1 MTNEKYSQMV
11 SEACDKSNVLK
22 DCVCAFLVGGGICVL
37 GQALADLYWQV
48 CSLQLTTAKTLSSIT
63 LVALSILLT
72 GFNLYPKIS
81 KFAGAGTLVPITGF
95 ANACAA
101 AAIEFK
107 TEGQVLG
114 TGANIFK
121 ISGPVIVF
129 GLLAGWIYGVIY
141 YICFKFGIV

>member
-1 MTNEKYSQMV
+1 MTNEKYSKMV
-11 SEACDKSNVLK
+11 EEACDKSNVLK
-22 DCVCAFLVGGGICVL
+22 DCVCAFLVGGAICVL
-37 GQALADLYWQV
+37 GQAITDIYWQF
-48 CSLQLTTAKTLSSIT
+48 CSVQLTTAKILTSIT
-63 LVALSILLT
+63 LVTLSIVLT
-72 GFNLYPKIS
+72 GLNLYPKIS

-107 TEGQVLG
+107 TEGQILG

-129 GLLAGWIYGVIY
+129 GLLTGWVYGVVY
-141 YICFKFGIV
+141 YVCFKFGIV

>member
-95 ANACAA
+95 ANACAS

-107 TEGQVLG
+107 TEGFVLG
-114 TGANIFK
+114 VGAKIFS
-121 ISGPVIVF
+121 IAGPVILYGTAAGVVY
-129 GLLAGWIYGVIY
+129 GLIYWITTL
-141 YICFKFGIV
+141 F

>member
-22 DCVCAFLVGGGICVL
+22 NCVCAFIVGGAICVL

-48 CSLQLTTAKTLSSIT
+48 CSLQLTTARTLSSIT
-63 LVALSILLT
+63 LVTISILLT

>member
-22 DCVCAFLVGGGICVL
+22 DCVCAFIVGGAICVL
-37 GQALADLYWQV
+37 GQALADLYWQA
-48 CSLQLTTAKTLSSIT
+48 CSLQLTTARTLSSIT
-63 LVALSILLT
+63 LVTISILLT

>member
-1 MTNEKYSQMV
+1 M
-11 SEACDKSNVLK
+11 
-22 DCVCAFLVGGGICVL
+22 
-37 GQALADLYWQV
+37 
-48 CSLQLTTAKTLSSIT
+48 QLTTAKTLSSIT

-95 ANACAA
+95 ANACAS

-121 ISGPVIVF
+121 ISGPVIIF